1 MSRLPVGVALSGGT
15 ARSVLHVGV
24 LKALAEAG
32 IPIDYIAGTSGGSI
46 AAAVYAFGEP
56 IETMEKVATGLSW
69 WKLASIRVRRLG
81 FISSQPI
88 ETFLDKTLQGARF
101 EDLRTPCAIPVTD
114 LVTGEAVMF
123 NSGPVAR
130 VVRASCSI
138 PQIYLPVEIDGRPY
152 VDGGLAEY
160 LPVQSVQSFGPQFTI
175 AVNLNTRL
183 REYQTPRH
191 KLGLVIQFTS
201 MVARQN
207 VGRSVAL
214 ADYVLHPDVDSYS
227 PFDFSSAGE
236 LIELGYRFTK
246 ERVEDIKREWRRKS
260 GPLGRLQQWIDKG
273 RRGAGGGR
281 PYRSRLAE

>member
-1 MSRLPVGVALSGGT
+1 MARLPVGVALSGGT

-24 LKALAEAG
+24 LKALRESG

-56 IETMEKVATGLSW
+56 IEVMEKVATGLSW
-69 WKLASIRVRRLG
+69 WKLASIRVSRLG
-81 FISSQPI
+81 FISSRPI
-88 ETFLDKTLQGARF
+88 ETFLDKTLQGAGF
-101 EDLRTPCAIPVTD
+101 AELKIPCAIPVTD
-114 LVTGEAVMF
+114 LVTGERVAF
-123 NSGPVAR
+123 KSGPVAR

-160 LPVQSVQSFGPQFTI
+160 LPVESVQSLGPQFTI

-183 REYQTPRH
+183 REYKTPRH
-191 KLGLVIQFTS
+191 RLGLVIQFTS

-227 PFDFSSAGE
+227 PFDFSAAGE
-236 LIELGYRFTK
+236 LIDLGYRYTM
-246 ERVEDIKREWRRKS
+246 ERTDDIQRAWRRKS
-260 GPLGRLQQWIDKG
+260 GWLGRLQYLL
-273 RRGAGGGR
+273 RRRLTNR
-281 PYRSRLAE
+281 PGS